1 MNNIEPFADEVGLPE
16 GVGSDVAADED
27 VGEVRAVSEL
37 DEGLELR
44 SHEQR
49 NGHDDGEKNKDDG
62 KQSGN
67 GSRQLLFVWLKYKT
81 MFYFFVI

>member
-1 MNNIEPFADEVGLPE
+1 MWVG
-16 GVGSDVAADED
+16 VED

-81 MFYFFVI
+81 FVLCFRYLNFVIRTKTQYFI